1 MKRRRIAL
9 FVVGA
14 TVSSVALATG
24 AVAATAWNHDPG
36 SAIGPVYWGTIDPAF
51 EKCETGTSQSPV
63 DISGAVNGGGPSLQ
77 FRYPDNELVV
87 ENTGHVIEVPVPA
100 DNGNTLKI
108 GNSVYRLQQYHFHA
122 PSEHTLNGQ
131 RYDLE
136 AHLVHE
142 NAAGQI
148 AVVGVFMNIGDH
160 PNELVDDVFHNA
172 PDVAGEETDVGVES
186 NAKELLPGFRSDHD
200 KGTFVITRYYTY
212 SGSLTTPPCSE
223 PVRWF
228 VAKDPVNVSAFSVGE
243 MHHLVSL
250 FPNYGDYPNNNR
262 PVQPLNGREITSR
275 G

>member
-9 FVVGA
+9 LVVGA
-14 TVSSVALATG
+14 TVSSLVVATG

-36 SAIGPVYWGTIDPAF
+36 SAIGPTHWGTIDPTFAT
-51 EKCETGTSQSPV
+51 CETGTSQSPV
-63 DISGAVNGGGPSLQ
+63 NISGTVKGGGPSLQ

-87 ENTGHVIEVPVPA
+87 ENTGHVIEVPIPA

-108 GNSVYRLQQYHFHA
+108 GNSIYELLQYHFHA

-136 AHLVHE
+136 AHLVHQ
-142 NAAGQI
+142 NAAGQA

-160 PNELVDDVFHNA
+160 PNELVDDVFKNA
-172 PDVAGEETDVGVES
+172 PEVAGEETDVGVES

-223 PVRWF
+223 AVRWF

-262 PVQPLNGREITSR
+262 PVQPLNDREITSR